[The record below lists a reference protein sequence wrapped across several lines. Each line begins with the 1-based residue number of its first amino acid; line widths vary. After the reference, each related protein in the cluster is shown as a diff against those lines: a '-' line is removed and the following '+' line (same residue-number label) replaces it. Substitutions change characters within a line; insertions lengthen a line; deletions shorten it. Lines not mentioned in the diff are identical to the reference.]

1 MATIPQPQPQE
12 PEIPVPDP
20 DDHPERE
27 QPIEP
32 NAGDT
37 PAAAH
42 AGGITAGK

>member
-37 PAAAH
+37 RGAAH
-42 AGGITAGK
+42 AGGITAGR